1 MADRFL
7 APAPRGTRVPL
18 HDHHLVPT
26 RRYIRRC
33 GEPEPPPSVSL
44 LLAPSPSPSFARH
57 GQGRAWTAAA
67 TKGAAHTPTSHAV
80 PHLNAPSPATQHA
93 TGPLP

>member
-7 APAPRGTRVPL
+7 ARSPRGTRVPL
-18 HDHHLVPT
+18 HGHHLVPT

-33 GEPEPPPSVSL
+33 GEAEPPPSVSL
-44 LLAPSPSPSFARH
+44 LLAPSPSPPFARH

-80 PHLNAPSPATQHA
+80 PPLNALFPAAQHA
-93 TGPLP
+93 VGPLP